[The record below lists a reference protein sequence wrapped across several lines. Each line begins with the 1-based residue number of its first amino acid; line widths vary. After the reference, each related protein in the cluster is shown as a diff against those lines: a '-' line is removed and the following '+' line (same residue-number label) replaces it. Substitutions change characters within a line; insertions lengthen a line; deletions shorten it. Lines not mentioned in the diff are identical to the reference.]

1 MKFSDRMG
9 ITKPKEII
17 QIKDMD
23 ESLRNGL
30 WNCFLEHFA
39 KQIVQRTI
47 TGYEGI
53 QWTNFGR
60 NLYIKI
66 YKNLLSKPID
76 EIGINPELEIA
87 KLRKM
92 FLLEWKYYEVY
103 NFCEFLAKYGG
114 LNSHEASQFTNEC
127 NNILRI
133 NLSGWT
139 FIGNNLSS
147 ISSEEEVKSI
157 EEAISSKGNLKE
169 SADHYKKALELFSKK
184 PSPDYKNSI
193 KESCSA
199 VESLLQNITGKESF
213 TLGQCI
219 SEMRKNTAF
228 DDEKLL
234 LDALDKIWGF
244 ASQFGIRHANNPNK
258 KSNIGFEEA
267 KLCLILSS
275 AVINFFKEKYQRLW
289 KKE

>member
-1 MKFSDRMG
+1 MKFSDRVG

-23 ESLRNGL
+23 ESLRNSL
-30 WNCFLEHFA
+30 WNCFFEHFA
-39 KQIVQRTI
+39 KRIAYRTP
-47 TGYEGI
+47 TGYEGT
-53 QWTNFGR
+53 QWTEFGR
-60 NLYIKI
+60 NLYSKI
-66 YKNLLSKPID
+66 YKNFFYKPID
-76 EIGINPELEIA
+76 EIRNPEHEIQ
-87 KLRKM
+87 KLREA
-92 FLLEWKYYEVY
+92 FLSKWKYYEVY
-103 NFCEFLAKYGG
+103 NFCEFLAKSGG
-114 LNSHEASQFTNEC
+114 LNNYEASQFTNEC

-147 ISSEEEVKSI
+147 ISSEKEIKSI
-157 EEAISSKGNLKE
+157 EETIAVKGSLKE
-169 SADHYKKALELFSKK
+169 SANHYKKALELFSKK
-184 PSPDYKNSI
+184 PNPDCENSI

-199 VESLLQNITGKESF
+199 VEALLQNITKKDSY

-219 SEMRKNTAF
+219 SEMRKNTTF

-267 KLCLILSS
+267 KFCLVLAS
-275 AVINFFKEKYQRLW
+275 ATINFFKEKNY
-289 KKE
+289 KK

>member
-1 MKFSDRMG
+1 MKFSDRTG

-17 QIKDMD
+17 QIEDMD

-30 WNCFLEHFA
+30 WNCFLEHFV
-39 KQIVQRTI
+39 KQIVRRTV
-47 TGYEGI
+47 TGYEGV
-53 QWTNFGR
+53 QWTDFGR

-76 EIGINPELEIA
+76 EIGINPEYEIK
-87 KLRKM
+87 KLREL
-92 FLLEWKYYEVY
+92 FLSKWKCYEVY
-103 NFCEFLAKYGG
+103 NFCEFLAKFGG
-114 LNSHEASQFTNEC
+114 LNGYEVSQFINEC
-127 NNILRI
+127 NKILRA

-147 ISSEEEVKSI
+147 ISSEEEIKSI
-157 EEAISSKGNLKE
+157 EETIAVKGNLKE

-184 PSPDYKNSI
+184 PNPDYKNSI
-193 KESCSA
+193 KESCAA
-199 VESLLQNITGKESF
+199 VESLLQNITKKDSH
-213 TLGQCI
+213 TLGECI
-219 SEMRKNTAF
+219 KEMRKNTTF

-267 KLCLILSS
+267 KFCLVLAS
-275 AVINFFKEKYQRLW
+275 AAINFFKEKNC
-289 KKE
+289 KK